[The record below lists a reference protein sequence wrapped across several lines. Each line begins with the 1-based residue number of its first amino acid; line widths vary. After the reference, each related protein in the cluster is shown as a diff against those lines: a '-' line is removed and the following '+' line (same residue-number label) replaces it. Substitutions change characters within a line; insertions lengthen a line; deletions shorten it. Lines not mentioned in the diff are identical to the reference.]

1 MVKKFVENEMNVKVA
16 KKKTKIRKAV
26 FKNIKKRT
34 KSRNVRKGKIFLA
47 RISGMSDATPKA
59 AASSES
65 KVRMKILSPTP
76 KGPDRKF

>member
-1 MVKKFVENEMNVKVA
+1 MVKKLVENEMNVKVA
-16 KKKTKIRKAV
+16 KRKIKIRKAV

-34 KSRNVRKGKIFLA
+34 KNRSVRKGKIFLA
-47 RISGMSDATPKA
+47 RISVMSDVTPRA

-65 KVRMKILSPTP
+65 KVRTKILSLTP

>member
-1 MVKKFVENEMNVKVA
+1 MVKKLVENETIVKVA
-16 KKKTKIRKAV
+16 KKKTKILKAV

-34 KSRNVRKGKIFLA
+34 KNQSGRKEKISLV
-47 RISGMSDATPKA
+47 RISGMSGVTPKA

-65 KVRMKILSPTP
+65 KVRTKILSPTP